1 MYQSV
6 IYYLPWTQ
14 LITLKTLGMFLNT
27 KLDFQE
33 NLKNIFNKINNTV
46 GLLRK
51 FHYIWP
57 RSPLLTAFKSIIR
70 PHLDY
75 EDITHDQAY
84 SASFHQNL
92 KYIQC
97 NSALAITGAIRGA
110 SKEKLY
116 IELSLE
122 TFEQRRWYGKLCCIL

>member
-51 FHYIWP
+51 CHYILP
-57 RSPLLTAFKSIIR
+57 RSPLLTACKSIIR

-75 EDITHDQAY
+75 EDITHDQ
-84 SASFHQNL
+84 
-92 KYIQC
+92 
-97 NSALAITGAIRGA
+97 T
-110 SKEKLY
+110 
-116 IELSLE
+116 
-122 TFEQRRWYGKLCCIL
+122 